1 MSVQMI
7 SVPRRWNAIQHRV
20 LILVEK
26 MIGEEMLNDLYEQAI
41 DEEDEVSE

>member
-1 MSVQMI
+1 MI